1 MQKCAKY
8 VWCEK
13 TTTELF
19 PTIQRLSAYITVHA
33 VRTICFQ
40 VFKIL
45 TQGLFV
51 PFINEITWQNDSE
64 YSKVASM
71 LPLSYHGSAFS
82 CIIYHGYPL

>member
-1 MQKCAKY
+1 MQKRAKY

-45 TQGLFV
+45 T
-51 PFINEITWQNDSE
+51 
-64 YSKVASM
+64 
-71 LPLSYHGSAFS
+71 
-82 CIIYHGYPL
+82 